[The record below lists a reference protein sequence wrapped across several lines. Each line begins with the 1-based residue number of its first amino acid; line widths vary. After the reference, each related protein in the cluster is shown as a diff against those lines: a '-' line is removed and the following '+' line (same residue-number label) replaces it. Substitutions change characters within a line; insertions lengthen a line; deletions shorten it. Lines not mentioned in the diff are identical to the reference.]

1 MKRRVKIFFI
11 ILLVIYVSYLFSFFE
26 LNRYQVISKYLNT
39 RGAEFLK
46 KEALYRKNLNDA
58 TNTKKVPYSICFI
71 FLNKKMKFNNDV
83 LYENNRLYIPVS
95 EFLKY
100 FGDSLKSNDDTL
112 KIESITD
119 IDINNRTYIED
130 NEIKSLRGDIFK
142 KNNEY
147 YISFFDL
154 CEILKVNTYWDYD
167 KNDIYIY
174 IKVVNIVNE
183 DFLLYIGRVQLDNGE
198 IVNIPPLH
206 FKKYIYI
213 QKNVQRNCTFFWTIN
228 FLAFSTFYYIF
239 LS

>member
-1 MKRRVKIFFI
+1 MAKKIIVIIFSVLIFNACSMVDKQYSFSAIEDIKGISIVGSPKNIYTENSSLSSIWISDSRNWDGKKRKLKLLDNKIKI
-11 ILLVIYVSYLFSFFE
+11 IKDGKEYVI
-26 LNRYQVISKYLNT
+26 
-39 RGAEFLK
+39 
-46 KEALYRKNLNDA
+46 
-58 TNTKKVPYSICFI
+58 PYSDI
-71 FLNKKMKFNNDV
+71 
-83 LYENNRLYIPVS
+83 EN
-95 EFLKY
+95 
-100 FGDSLKSNDDTL
+100 
-112 KIESITD
+112 
-119 IDINNRTYIED
+119 
-130 NEIKSLRGDIFK
+130 
-142 KNNEY
+142 
-147 YISFFDL
+147 
-154 CEILKVNTYWDYD
+154 